1 MITHFQRVI
10 HRHGRWIFG
19 GLLGIIIVAFVL
31 WDYAGTYGRQHAGA
45 QMGPLPRIYGQRLNP
60 RALDTAMRLSS
71 LNLLMMSGRE
81 VRMNDRARALVE
93 EQTLQRLALVEK
105 ARQMGLTVGDAE
117 IVAQARQWFSKDNQF
132 SHAAYTQFVSEILPP
147 RRLSEADFEEMVREN
162 VLLQKLFAVVAA
174 SAKVTDGEAAAFA
187 KENLERI
194 SAAVCRFDAAEFLS
208 ESKPTDA
215 QANEFYAKHP
225 DLFRTPERVRVAYVL
240 FPIEPGKI
248 TPTDAELEEVYE
260 ANRSVFVTP
269 DGKPRPMKE
278 VADVLRFQVK
288 QRKAREI
295 AAKQATELTVKLVP
309 EPGKEAPSFEALTR
323 ADGLVVKDSGFIT
336 PQELPAGIKAPEFTS
351 AAHALGTENP
361 VSDPVALG
369 ETALVVMKF
378 LDRQPSVLPPLE
390 SVRESVK
397 SACAAELAV
406 KRAREVGVKKRTDL
420 QAALDQ
426 GKAFPATAAA
436 LGLKPIA
443 LPVFSAMDAP
453 PRDRGEAL
461 VHRAAILLPAG
472 GVGDFIPS
480 STGGFFVHVLSR
492 QAAKAEDVA
501 NRLTEVK
508 QGLLQMR
515 RQQMVADFQQVTLR
529 EAFGES
535 FAGARKQEGVTS
547 VEPSS
552 GREE

>member
-31 WDYAGTYGRQHAGA
+31 WDYAGTYGRQRADL
-45 QMGPLPRIYGQRLNP
+45 QMGALPKIYGQRLNP
-60 RALDTAMRLSS
+60 RAFDTALRLSA

-105 ARQMGLTVGDAE
+105 ARQMGLTVSDAE
-117 IVAQARQWFSKDNQF
+117 VLAQARQWFSKDNQF
-132 SHAAYTQFVSEILPP
+132 SNAAYTQFVSEILAP
-147 RRLSEADFEEMVREN
+147 RRLSEADFEGMVREN
-162 VLLQKLFAVVAA
+162 VMLQKLFALVAS

-187 KENLERI
+187 KENLDRM
-194 SAAVCRFDAAEFLS
+194 SAVVCRFNAAEFLA

-215 QANEFYAKHP
+215 QINEFYAKHP
-225 DLFRTPERVRVAYVL
+225 DLFRTSERVRVAYVL
-240 FPIEPGKI
+240 FPIEPEKI
-248 TPTDAELEEVYE
+248 VPTDAELEEVYE
-260 ANRSVFVTP
+260 ANRSVFVTS

-309 EPGKEAPSFEALTR
+309 EPGKEEVSFETLTR
-323 ADGLVVKDSGFIT
+323 AAGLAVKDSGLIT
-336 PQELPAGIKAPEFTS
+336 PQELPAGIKAPEFAA
-351 AAHALGTENP
+351 AAHALGPENP
-361 VSDPVALG
+361 ISDPVALG

-378 LDRQPSVLPPLE
+378 LERQPSTLPSLE

-397 SACAAELAV
+397 GACVAELAV
-406 KRAREVGVKKRTDL
+406 KRAREIGAKKRAEL

-426 GKAFPATAAA
+426 GKAFPAAASI

-443 LPVFSAMDAP
+443 LPIFSAMDTP

-461 VHRAAILLPAG
+461 VRRTAILLPAG
-472 GVGDFIPS
+472 GVGEFIPS
-480 STGGFFVHVLSR
+480 STGGFFTHVLSR
-492 QAAKAEDVA
+492 QAAKADEVA
-501 NRLTEVK
+501 NRLTEIK

-515 RQQMVADFQQVTLR
+515 RQQIVADFQQATLR

-535 FAGARKQEGVTS
+535 FAAARKKVDDAAT
-547 VEPSS
+547 VE
-552 GREE
+552 E